1 MFQAKGLLLQPTTG
15 YLISQPEWRWFEIF
29 SLKLNRENTWLPAFL
44 MCKAFFQLTCFPEMA
59 LWNQKQGNF
68 ALLGQKNFLF
78 TYNDNSHNIIIHV
91 WVNTLNLQGLVFT
104 AAKFLLILIQTHFLK
119 KWLNASQKLPYF
131 KSLLLLPIKYRTKSQ
146 KEPGLHSRRLEER
159 RGAQEGDMLSL
170 PSHVSLSQPHSFLH
184 PLLRSAC

>member
-1 MFQAKGLLLQPTTG
+1 MTNPLKALSNWLLMTIFQCSTNKNWHSIHDIHKKMLYPVNSFFLSGRNLPTIQILKVQMFQAKGLLLQPTTG
-15 YLISQPEWRWFEIF
+15 YLIPQPEWRWFEIF

-59 LWNQKQGNF
+59 LWNQKQGSF

-104 AAKFLLILIQTHFLK
+104 AAKFLLILIQNHFLK
-119 KWLNASQKLPYF
+119 KWLNAS
-131 KSLLLLPIKYRTKSQ
+131 
-146 KEPGLHSRRLEER
+146 
-159 RGAQEGDMLSL
+159 
-170 PSHVSLSQPHSFLH
+170 
-184 PLLRSAC
+184 